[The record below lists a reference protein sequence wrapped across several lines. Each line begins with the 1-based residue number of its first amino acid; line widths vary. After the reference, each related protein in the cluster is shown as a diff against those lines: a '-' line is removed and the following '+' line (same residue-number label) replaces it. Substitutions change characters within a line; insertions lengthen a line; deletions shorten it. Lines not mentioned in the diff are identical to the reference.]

1 VLLNDEP
8 ILPVRLRGAF
18 GLGRFAEIAFSL
30 VLGERTRHRIQ
41 FDRMLSM
48 ASTPRPAVR
57 EPDTA
62 TTQHLITHR
71 RELHASPELSFK
83 EDETAHY
90 IAERLETLGVDK
102 LTQGV
107 GGTGVVA
114 EIRGERPGRSVL
126 VRADMD
132 GLPLTERVDVP
143 FRSTHAGVMHA
154 CGHDVHMA
162 IALELARFVAERR
175 HELPGMVRF
184 AFQPAEE
191 QAGGAKAMIDAG
203 VVDGIDRVIGLHVWS
218 QLPTGQLAVPPGVV
232 MASADMFTLI
242 IRGRGGHGAQ
252 PHLTIDAVVIAAEV
266 VTALQTLVSRE
277 TSPVSPVV
285 ITLGSVHGGTAANIV
300 AGEVVIQGTLR
311 TFDAELR
318 RHLLARIAQVAEGI
332 AGTMRGSSEFRH
344 DSGTPPTVNDPA
356 IARLVSEAATGV
368 VGKDAV
374 VPLEPLMVG
383 EDFAYFLEARPGCF
397 FLLGGAPEGPPVI
410 HHTPEFRIDERCL
423 PIGFQVMTAAVVRLL
438 QPDQL

>member
-1 VLLNDEP
+1 MV
-8 ILPVRLRGAF
+8 
-18 GLGRFAEIAFSL
+18 
-30 VLGERTRHRIQ
+30 
-41 FDRMLSM
+41 SM

-57 EPDTA
+57 EPDAA

-90 IAERLETLGVDK
+90 IAERLDTLSVEN

-114 EIRGERPGRSVL
+114 EVRGERPGRSVM

-132 GLPLTERVDVP
+132 GLPLTETADLP
-143 FRSTHAGVMHA
+143 FRSTRVGVMHA

-162 IALELARFVAERR
+162 IALELARWLADRR

-184 AFQPAEE
+184 VFQPAEE
-191 QAGGAKAMIDAG
+191 QAGGAKPMIDAG
-203 VVDGIDRVIGLHVWS
+203 VLTGIDRVVGLHVWS
-218 QLPTGQLAVPPGVV
+218 QLPTGQVSVPPGVV
-232 MASADMFTLI
+232 MASADMFTI
-242 IRGRGGHGAQ
+242 SIRGRGGHGAQ
-252 PHLTIDAVVIAAEV
+252 PHLTVDAVVIAGEV
-266 VTALQTLVSRE
+266 VMALQTLVSRE
-277 TSPVSPVV
+277 TSPVAPVV

-318 RHLLARIAQVAEGI
+318 RHLLARIAEVAEGV
-332 AGTMRGSSEFRH
+332 AGAMRGSSEFRH
-344 DSGTPPTVNDPA
+344 DSGTPPVVNDPA
-356 IARLVSEAATGV
+356 IAKLVSEAASSVLGRE
-368 VGKDAV
+368 AV
-374 VPLEPLMVG
+374 VPMEPLMVG

-397 FLLGGAPEGPPVI
+397 FLLGGAPEGPPVV

-423 PIGFQVMTAAVVRLL
+423 PIGFQVMTAAVLRLL
-438 QPDQL
+438 QPD

>member
-1 VLLNDEP
+1 
-8 ILPVRLRGAF
+8 
-18 GLGRFAEIAFSL
+18 
-30 VLGERTRHRIQ
+30 
-41 FDRMLSM
+41 M
-48 ASTPRPAVR
+48 APTPRPAVR
-57 EPDTA
+57 ELDAA

-83 EDETAHY
+83 EDETARY
-90 IAERLETLGVDK
+90 IAERLDTLGVDK

-114 EIRGERPGRSVL
+114 EIRGARPGRSVL

-132 GLPLTERVDVP
+132 GLPLTETADVP
-143 FRSTHAGVMHA
+143 FRSTRAGVMHA

-162 IALELARFVAERR
+162 IALELARWLADRR

-203 VVDGIDRVIGLHVWS
+203 VLTGIDRVLGLHVWS
-218 QLPTGQLAVPPGVV
+218 QLPTGHVAVPQGVV
-232 MASADMFTLI
+232 MASADMFTVI

-252 PHLTIDAVVIAAEV
+252 PHLTIDAVVIAAQV

-277 TSPVSPVV
+277 TSPGSPVV

-344 DSGTPPTVNDPA
+344 DSGTPPTINDPA
-356 IARLVSEAATGV
+356 IARLVSEAATNV

-397 FLLGGAPEGPPVI
+397 FMVGGAPEGLPVV

-423 PIGFQVMTAAVVRLL
+423 PIGLQVMTAAALRLL
-438 QPDQL
+438 QPD

>member
-48 ASTPRPAVR
+48 ASTPRPAER

-90 IAERLETLGVDK
+90 IAERLETLGVDR
-102 LTQGV
+102 LAQGV

-132 GLPLTERVDVP
+132 GLPLTEMADVP
-143 FRSTHAGVMHA
+143 FRSTRAGVMHA

-175 HELPGMVRF
+175 HELPGMVRV

-191 QAGGAKAMIDAG
+191 QAGGAKAMIEAG

-218 QLPTGQLAVPPGVV
+218 QLPTGQVAVPPGVV

-252 PHLTIDAVVIAAEV
+252 PHLTIDAVVIAAQV